1 MAAKRPIPESL
12 KQFGESLLAAP
23 RGTKG
28 SETERRKYLQRK
40 AMEVAE
46 QEQLKASKS
55 KRRPSDEDILADIRR
70 VAGDKDT
77 NPMGW
82 RFLSIS
88 RQRYR
93 LYGHYPI
100 EHVDERY
107 GQFEHAKQVAGLADK
122 PGTRAKKR
130 ATAEASRRDHASRYA
145 RETLLPHV
153 LDDPR
158 LERELSNTKLVLTIS
173 DTHSTFLDPFTWYV
187 FLCACR
193 DLKPDIVVFN
203 GDILEG
209 SEITSYPKIPGWT
222 IPLQLEFDFARSM
235 FEQTRKVVGP
245 DTEIVWTAGNHGLDR
260 WARYLTQVAPAL
272 ANLRTLRFDKLAG
285 LDDLRITLAQ
295 GGTIASPAGAEAD
308 APGLLLYGFFRVHHG
323 TILGQ
328 TPALGELKA
337 AGRSGTS
344 GHVHRASLAFGTN
357 ESNGTI
363 CWMTTPMGCGE
374 RAGRAYM
381 KGIAKNWQ
389 KGFGVSWLH
398 AGGKVHQYPVIADG
412 GVAIVEGRT
421 YTQSR
426 LLKESDVN
434 KNWLLDFEVPR

>member
-1 MAAKRPIPESL
+1 MTPKAPPETL

-23 RGTKG
+23 RGTRG

-40 AMEVAE
+40 AQEEAE
-46 QEQLKASKS
+46 AAQLKAHKS

-93 LYGHYPI
+93 LYGHFPI

-122 PGTRAKKR
+122 PGTRAKKAAR
-130 ATAEASRRDHASRYA
+130 ANASRRQHAMRYA
-145 RETLLPHV
+145 EETMLPHV
-153 LDDPR
+153 LDDAR
-158 LERELSNTKLVLTIS
+158 LQRELDGTKLILTIS

-187 FLCACR
+187 FLCVCR
-193 DLKPDIVVFN
+193 DLKPDVVIFN

-222 IPLQLEFDFARSM
+222 IPLQLEFDFARTM
-235 FEQTRKVVGP
+235 FEQVRAVVGP
-245 DTEIVWTAGNHGLDR
+245 DTTIIWTAGNHGLDR

-272 ANLRTLRFDKLAG
+272 ANLRTLRFDTLAG
-285 LDDLRITLAQ
+285 LGDLNIKLAQ
-295 GGTIASPAGAEAD
+295 GGTIASPQGTEDD
-308 APGLLLYGFFRVHHG
+308 AAGLLLYGFFRVHHG

-328 TPALGELKA
+328 MPALGELKA

-344 GHVHRASLAFGTN
+344 GHVHRGSLAFGTS
-357 ESNGTI
+357 ESDGTI

-389 KGFGVSWLH
+389 KGFGVTWLH
-398 AGGKVHQYPVIADG
+398 AGSKVHQYPVVTDG

-421 YTQSR
+421 YTRAKSLR
-426 LLKESDVN
+426 EPDVQT
-434 KNWLLDFEVPR
+434 NWLADFEVPR